1 LLARIKSWMQHNLTL
16 KKLLIIL
23 LSISTTIPIIVAMVM
38 LIIITVNN
46 SKISLIHFLDTLQT
60 ITNTIKYPLNSNL
73 ILAIISTAMLPII
86 LHSRLI
92 ILTIHLMTQQLTIN
106 IPITL
111 TLPVFLILANLTT
124 QVNRATKYL
133 KKSTSLLLNTSTTTT
148 TYSLKTTVI
157 PTSSIYLT

>member
-1 LLARIKSWMQHNLTL
+1 MQHNLTL

-133 KKSTSLLLNTSTTTT
+133 KKSTSLLLNTSTTTA

-157 PTSSIYLT
+157 PTSSMYLT

>member
-1 LLARIKSWMQHNLTL
+1 MQHNLTL

>member
-1 LLARIKSWMQHNLTL
+1 MQHNLTL
-16 KKLLIIL
+16 KNLLIIL